1 MEQEEKKDVESDTAE
16 KKEYMQITFIRDYFT
31 FAEGQYIT
39 ISQNEFNIFVGNN
52 GAGKT
57 TLLNSLTSKRRKEIL
72 GRYISIENMRKQNV
86 IILSAES
93 FRATK
98 SPFVDSRKEVYLNQ
112 LNQKSHGEAWKV
124 ELDRLKLRC
133 NDDTFIIM
141 DEPETALSIESQIE
155 LCEWFISLK
164 NKYQNIGCAIS
175 THSLILMELIGERV
189 IEVPSCQQW
198 SAKDYVELKY
208 QRISEAKK
216 NAKYV

>member
-1 MEQEEKKDVESDTAE
+1 MEQEEKDKPESDINQE
-16 KKEYMQITFIRDYFT
+16 HEDMQIIFIRDYFT
-31 FAEGQYIT
+31 FTEGQSLT
-39 ISQNEFNIFVGNN
+39 ISQNEFNIIVGNN

-57 TLLNSLTSKRRKEIL
+57 TLLNSLTSKRRREIL

-98 SPFVDSRKEVYLNQ
+98 NPFVDSRREVYLSQ

-124 ELDRLKLRC
+124 ELERLKSRC
-133 NDDTFIIM
+133 DDDTFIIM

-164 NKYQNIGCAIS
+164 NKYRNIGCAIS

-189 IEVPSCQQW
+189 IEVPSCKQW
-198 SAKDYVELKY
+198 DAKDYVELKY

>member
-1 MEQEEKKDVESDTAE
+1 MEQEEGNYLETTLDKDME
-16 KKEYMQITFIRDYFT
+16 ITFIRDYFT
-31 FAEGQYIT
+31 FAEGQSLSL
-39 ISQNEFNIFVGNN
+39 SQNEFNIIVGNN

-72 GRYISIENMRKQNV
+72 GKYLAIENMRKQNV

-98 SPFVDSRKEVYLNQ
+98 SPFVDSRREVYLNQ

-124 ELDRLKLRC
+124 ELERLKKRC

-155 LCEWFISLK
+155 LCEWFIDLK
-164 NKYQNIGCAIS
+164 NTYRNVGCAIS
-175 THSLILMELIGERV
+175 THSLILIELIGERV
-189 IEVPSCQQW
+189 IEVPSCKVW
-198 SAKDYVELKY
+198 NAKDYVNIKL
-208 QRISEAKK
+208 QRISEAKQ